1 MSLRRNS
8 CRCEGIPAGQ
18 GHIHVQSSSKR
29 SRGRPTPYPHHCRRR
44 GRSTRTQGSP
54 MSTLNSATRR
64 WQLQPLRH
72 LPPVDDDR
80 CCRPWCWHGSD
91 HLRSPCCRSRSCSA
105 HGIYFSRRRGA
116 AAANLLVRLVRWS
129 VVHDAQVGLL
139 HPLDDHFTCRGADAR
154 PHLRLDLP
162 LLSCCC
168 SNCCDC
174 CCLLKPLC
182 AHSWLACSCCI
193 P

>member
-1 MSLRRNS
+1 M
-8 CRCEGIPAGQ
+8 
-18 GHIHVQSSSKR
+18 
-29 SRGRPTPYPHHCRRR
+29 GRPHSPPLLVQTLPW
-44 GRSTRTQGSP
+44 STY
-54 MSTLNSATRR
+54 TLPTSFPSSWPLEPDPRLTDVHS
-64 WQLQPLRH
+64 QLCHEAMAVAAAAH

-91 HLRSPCCRSRSCSA
+91 HLRSPCCSSRSCSA
-105 HGIYFSRRRGA
+105 HELYFSRRRGA
-116 AAANLLVRLVRWS
+116 AAANLLVWLVRWS

-139 HPLDDHFTCRGADAR
+139 HPLDDRFTCRGADAR

-182 AHSWLACSCCI
+182 AHSWLVCSCCM